1 MIQSSQPSSL
11 KLTCSALRLQRLLGF
26 LLWLRP
32 PATRPASAVRRLRRF
47 CLAGAPWP
55 NSREPSG
62 CSERPLRLRRIFS
75 RISLKRL
82 SFRLA
87 RENTTSRALSWGCDG
102 CSRPKPS
109 CRGDKSSPVWAEA
122 ILSQK
127 QSTGGRRG
135 RPPGSAQGLKAA
147 RTSKTSHAGV
157 ASPEPRRSP
166 ALESKRPGSRPPLL
180 FAAAFRKT
188 LNSAPTISSASAR
201 VEMSKRYCFW
211 ELKPI
216 LICKSSVGEVLTVK
230 MTHPSTGQETLKEL
244 DSKHLPLFP
253 SPSREWGS
261 GGREWG
267 REMGP
272 CFPSHTTHLL
282 HCYEPS

>member
-1 MIQSSQPSSL
+1 IIQSSQPSSL

-47 CLAGAPWP
+47 CLASAPW
-55 NSREPSG
+55 EPSG
-62 CSERPLRLRRIFS
+62 SSERPLRVRIFW

-82 SFRLA
+82 SFRLV

-102 CSRPKPS
+102 FSRPKPS
-109 CRGDKSSPVWAEA
+109 CRGDKSFPVWAEA

-127 QSTGGRRG
+127 QSAGGRWG

-147 RTSKTSHAGV
+147 QTSKTSHWGVV

-166 ALESKRPGSRPPLL
+166 ALESNRPGSRPPLL

-201 VEMSKRYCFW
+201 VEMSKRYCCPFSRRGSNH
-211 ELKPI
+211 KNDPP
-216 LICKSSVGEVLTVK
+216 KTF
-230 MTHPSTGQETLKEL
+230 HPSTGQETLKEL
-244 DSKHLPLFP
+244 YSKHLHLLP

-272 CFPSHTTHLL
+272 CFPSHTTHPL